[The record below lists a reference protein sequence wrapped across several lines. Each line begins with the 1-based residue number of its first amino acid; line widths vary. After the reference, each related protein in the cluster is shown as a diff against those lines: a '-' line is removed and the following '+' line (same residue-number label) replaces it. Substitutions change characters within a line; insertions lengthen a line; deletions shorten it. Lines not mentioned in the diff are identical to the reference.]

1 MRDLVLFVHFKVA
14 PSTHM
19 DAVWFANW
27 LLETALGMQAVSISV
42 QSWSAEQIF
51 MP

>member
-1 MRDLVLFVHFKVA
+1 MRDLLLFVHFEVA

-27 LLETALGMQAVSISV
+27 LLETALGMQAVSICV
-42 QSWSAEQIF
+42 ELECAELEC
-51 MP
+51 